1 LFSAKNSAVNSLFTL
16 IARDTTLTRTSA
28 KHGGEYSGP
37 CPLCRKGSDRF
48 KVWPA
53 LGRWGVGPAWL
64 ERLTLAPRVLVA
76 FDVDANGAGDFR
88 RAQVELEAWRAQEG
102 LAMGSQ
108 EGGKGGQTLLVCVGA
123 DAALMVDVAA
133 LRAVK
138 AATGLCFHRIR
149 NVTRDNFDAYLRR
162 ERSKG
167 RPVEH
172 KRASTPALTHEA
184 PSMGLAGTPIRWQG
198 SPVHGA
204 LCVSPAVDRQVGN
217 PPCR

>member
-1 LFSAKNSAVNSLFTL
+1 MNTDRPITPSTPYNKPQLLFSAKNSAMNSLFTL

-88 RAQVELEAWRAQEG
+88 RAQVELEAWMCGPGGSGRARGVEWLTQVRVKKW
-102 LAMGSQ
+102 LARQSDGIAHGQ
-108 EGGKGGQTLLVCVGA
+108 RGTGKRSFCQLKSRPPLV
-123 DAALMVDVAA
+123 VA
-133 LRAVK
+133 
-138 AATGLCFHRIR
+138 
-149 NVTRDNFDAYLRR
+149 
-162 ERSKG
+162 
-167 RPVEH
+167 P
-172 KRASTPALTHEA
+172 
-184 PSMGLAGTPIRWQG
+184 
-198 SPVHGA
+198 
-204 LCVSPAVDRQVGN
+204 
-217 PPCR
+217 